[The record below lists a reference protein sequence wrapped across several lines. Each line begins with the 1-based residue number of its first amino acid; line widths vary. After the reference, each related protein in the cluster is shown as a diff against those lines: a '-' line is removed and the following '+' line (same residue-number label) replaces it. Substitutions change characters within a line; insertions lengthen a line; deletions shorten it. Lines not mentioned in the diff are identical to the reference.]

1 MKTATVREFRDQA
14 TKLLKEPEPIM
25 VTRRGKI
32 VGFFLPATGESVP
45 LEIKK
50 DLFYTITR
58 EIRAVMK
65 THGIQEQTLLAD
77 FEKARKSRR
86 RR

>member
-1 MKTATVREFRDQA
+1 MKTATVRQFRDRA
-14 TKLLKEPEPIM
+14 TSFLKQDEPII

-32 VGFFLPATGESVP
+32 VGFFLPAVGETLP

-50 DLFYTITR
+50 DLFSTLTD
-58 EIRAVMK
+58 EIRATMK
-65 THGIQEQTLLAD
+65 DRGLTEDAILAD
-77 FEKARKSRR
+77 FDKTRKTRR

>member
-1 MKTATVREFRDQA
+1 MKMASVREFRDQA
-14 TKLLKEPEPIM
+14 TKFLKDSEPIM

-32 VGFFLPATGESVP
+32 VGFFLPASGESIP

-50 DLFYTITR
+50 DLFYTITQ
-58 EIRAVMK
+58 EIRTVMK
-65 THGIQEQTLLAD
+65 THGVREETLLAD
-77 FEKARKSRR
+77 FETARKTRR

>member
-1 MKTATVREFRDQA
+1 MKMASVREFRDQA
-14 TKLLKEPEPIM
+14 TKFFKDSEPIM

-32 VGFFLPATGESVP
+32 VGFFLPASGESIP

-50 DLFYTITR
+50 DLFYTITQ
-58 EIRAVMK
+58 EIRMVMK
-65 THGIQEQTLLAD
+65 THGVREETLLAD
-77 FEKARKSRR
+77 FEKARKTRR

>member
-1 MKTATVREFRDQA
+1 MRQFRDCA
-14 TKLLKEPEPIM
+14 TSLLKQGEPII
-25 VTRRGKI
+25 VTRHGKI
-32 VGFFLPATGESVP
+32 VGFFLPALGDTLP

-50 DLFYTITR
+50 DLFSTLTD
-58 EIRAVMK
+58 EIRAAMK
-65 THGIQEQTLLAD
+65 DRGLTEDAILAD

>member
-1 MKTATVREFRDQA
+1 MKMASVREFRDQA
-14 TKLLKEPEPIM
+14 TKFFKDSEPIM

-32 VGFFLPATGESVP
+32 VGFFLPASGESIP

-50 DLFYTITR
+50 DLFYTITQ
-58 EIRAVMK
+58 EIRMMMK
-65 THGIQEQTLLAD
+65 THGVREETLLAD
-77 FEKARKSRR
+77 FEKARKTRR